1 MNEEKIYIF
10 GHKNPDTDSVCSAI
24 SLSYLKNKQGFNTEA
39 RILSNINDETKY
51 VLNKFK
57 IKVPEVLNDV
67 KLQLK
72 NVNYHKDFF
81 ISNKESVYNAF
92 NIMQSNNMST
102 IPVINE
108 KGEFCGSFAMKD
120 IAKNEILGDVIGLKT
135 SYDHLVTTLNGK
147 ELLRFNNEIDGNVT
161 TCDYRSSTF
170 QMHMLFNNKTVLV
183 VGDRHSIIEYA
194 VNKRVGT
201 IIITGDNEIKS
212 EHLEIAKKNKINLI
226 QTPKTSLEVIL
237 KIIFSSYVDN
247 FNFVQEFVCVDE
259 EITINDLN
267 DIILTTKH
275 SYYPVI
281 NKNNK
286 CLGLLKLADLN
297 DKKLKKVI
305 LVDHNESSQSVE
317 GLEEAEIVGVVDH
330 HKLGNLGTTKPI
342 NFRNMPVGS
351 TCTIVYQLFKENKI
365 TIPENIAGLLAAG
378 IISDTL
384 LLKSPT
390 TTEMDR
396 DALENLEIIGK
407 IDAEKLAMDM
417 FKANDST
424 KNKSIEEIVYTDF
437 KTFDYDTKV
446 LGIGQITTLNAKNIL
461 KNQSEYIKFLNK
473 EAEENNYEVMLL
485 AITDILK
492 NGSYILFNDSAN
504 DIIKLSFIEDVEQGT
519 FLEEVVSRK
528 KQIVPALFNAYNNF
542 KG

>member
-1 MNEEKIYIF
+1 MNKEKTYIF

-24 SLSYLKNKQGFNTEA
+24 CLSYLKNKQGFNTEP

-57 IKVPEVLNDV
+57 FKTPEVLNDV

-72 NVNYHKDFF
+72 DINYHKDFF
-81 ISNKESVYNAF
+81 VSNKESVYNAF
-92 NIMQSNNMST
+92 NIMQNNNMST
-102 IPVINE
+102 IPVVD
-108 KGEFCGSFAMKD
+108 KSGKFCGSFAMKD
-120 IAKNEILGDVIGLKT
+120 IAKNEILGDVISLKT
-135 SYDHLVTTLNGK
+135 SFEHLLTTLNGK
-147 ELLRFNNEIDGNVT
+147 ELLRFNEEIDGDVT
-161 TCDYRSSTF
+161 TCDYRTSTF

-226 QTPKTSLEVIL
+226 QTSKTSLEVIL

-247 FNFVQEFVCVDE
+247 FNFVQKFVCVDE
-259 EITINDLN
+259 DTNISDLDEIV
-267 DIILTTKH
+267 LTTKH

-281 NKNNK
+281 DNNNK
-286 CLGLLKLADLN
+286 CLGLLKLSDLN

-305 LVDHNESSQSVE
+305 LVDHNELSQSVE

-330 HKLGNLGTTKPI
+330 HKLGNLGTSKPI

-390 TTEMDR
+390 TTEMDKE
-396 DALENLEIIGK
+396 ALENLEIIAK
-407 IDAEKLAMDM
+407 IDSEKLAMDM

-424 KNKSIEEIVYTDF
+424 KNKTVKEIVYTDF
-437 KTFDYDTKV
+437 KTFNYDKKV
-446 LGIGQITTLNAKNIL
+446 IGIGQITTLNAKNIL
-461 KNQSEYIKFLNK
+461 KNQASYIKFLNK
-473 EAEENNYEVMLL
+473 EAKENNYEIMLL
-485 AITDILK
+485 AVTDILK
-492 NGSYILFNDSAN
+492 NGSYILFNDNAK
-504 DIIKLSFIEDVEQGT
+504 DIIKLSFIEDIDQGS
-519 FLEEVVSRK
+519 FLEGVVSRK
-528 KQIVPALFNAYNNF
+528 KQVIPAIFNAFSNF